1 VQDAPSPAIFVLLHV
16 GPGTRG
22 DQTER
27 REGERVQ
34 YQEFIDQVRQ
44 RAEFASFERAEE
56 TTQAILTTLGEYLTG
71 GEANDLAAQLPQ
83 GLAEYL
89 RRQPPERSEL
99 FSLEDFLQ
107 EVGEREGVNVDEARA
122 HARAVMGVLEE
133 AVTEGE
139 MEDVRRQFPS
149 EFDPL
154 FGEL

>member
-1 VQDAPSPAIFVLLHV
+1 M
-16 GPGTRG
+16 
-22 DQTER
+22 
-27 REGERVQ
+27 Q